1 MPLRWKCH
9 SNERSVYNLVFAF
22 GNDKLWTAVPQ
33 RTKVCMMKFS
43 GLIFNVENLHE
54 KKKSNTYSMEIS
66 RCCLKRLPQH
76 RALDKESRTRGY
88 SICCVRRTSYFDE
101 VKLKISLSN
110 QLFAVSPSVLFYA
123 AALILFP
130 LPHFSFITC
139 YNSKFLM
146 FKCSHRVTQS
156 WGQ

>member
-1 MPLRWKCH
+1 
-9 SNERSVYNLVFAF
+9 
-22 GNDKLWTAVPQ
+22 
-33 RTKVCMMKFS
+33 
-43 GLIFNVENLHE
+43 
-54 KKKSNTYSMEIS
+54 MEIS

-76 RALDKESRTRGY
+76 RALDKRSRTRGY
-88 SICCVRRTSYFDE
+88 SVCCVRRTSYFDE

-156 WGQ
+156 WGQQFNKMSVIVSMCFTWVAVKIHRLTSSLMLFRFHQRKWSLILLHIERGPPKKRCKTKRSNR